1 MTKDR
6 LYIDDLNQRPLTH
19 QHDERVL
26 GRRSGKSAKKC
37 TFATGN
43 HRRTDLGLVSNFFSK
58 IPLDRVDLHRE
69 HAERLK
75 HQHQG
80 TLVLTVSQS
89 ENAPFQHG
97 DDASV
102 SEPVASQLVEK
113 TMWARR
119 AQQDQVCLR
128 MNDSL
133 CC

>member
-1 MTKDR
+1 MSSVDVLESQPKNVHLQLEITGE
-6 LYIDDLNQRPLTH
+6 LT
-19 QHDERVL
+19 
-26 GRRSGKSAKKC
+26 
-37 TFATGN
+37 
-43 HRRTDLGLVSNFFSK
+43 LGLVSNFFFSK

-69 HAERLK
+69 YAERLK
-75 HQHQG
+75 HQHHG
-80 TLVLTVSQS
+80 TLVLTVSHS

-102 SEPVASQLVEK
+102 SEPVASQLAEK
-113 TMWARR
+113 AMWARR

>member
-1 MTKDR
+1 MSSVDVLESQPKNVHLLLEITG
-6 LYIDDLNQRPLTH
+6 QLTW
-19 QHDERVL
+19 VW
-26 GRRSGKSAKKC
+26 
-37 TFATGN
+37 FPI
-43 HRRTDLGLVSNFFSK
+43 FFSK

>member
-1 MTKDR
+1 MSSVDVLESQPKNVHLLLEITGE
-6 LYIDDLNQRPLTH
+6 LT
-19 QHDERVL
+19 
-26 GRRSGKSAKKC
+26 
-37 TFATGN
+37 
-43 HRRTDLGLVSNFFSK
+43 LGLVSK

-80 TLVLTVSQS
+80 TLVLTVSHS
-89 ENAPFQHG
+89 ENAPFQHE

-102 SEPVASQLVEK
+102 SEPVPSQLAEK
-113 TMWARR
+113 AVWARR